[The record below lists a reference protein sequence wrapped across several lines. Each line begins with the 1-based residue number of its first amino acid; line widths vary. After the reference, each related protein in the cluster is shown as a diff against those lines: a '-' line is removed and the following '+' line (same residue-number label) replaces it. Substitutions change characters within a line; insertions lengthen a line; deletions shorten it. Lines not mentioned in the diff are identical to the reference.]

1 MQESRIA
8 TGEANGDSK
17 LETVYDW
24 VTVAVFAGLAVL
36 FLQRSSEEQPR
47 DKITHYLPPAVGCGL
62 SNYLGNEGLAIP
74 AVALLVGVM
83 AYIYFVLKP
92 FDRSSDHNG

>member
-1 MQESRIA
+1 V
-8 TGEANGDSK
+8 
-17 LETVYDW
+17 ETVYDW

-36 FLQRSSEEQPR
+36 LLQRSSEEKPR
-47 DKITHYLPPAVGCGL
+47 DRLIHYLPPAAGCGI

-74 AVALLVGVM
+74 AVAILVGVM

-92 FDRSSDHNG
+92 FERSNETSD